1 MGLSFVKGKRE
12 KWNNMIPHSMSFP
25 DEGEGMEV
33 PLTPTLGAGPDTSTP
48 VFGSL
53 APPFKNQGAEE
64 DQMAAVVAVAG
75 LRIEEAPAA
84 DSAVIVPPP
93 TENEEEKVEEPST
106 SAAAAER
113 SIAPKADAGKGKEKS
128 SKRKGASKENKVARM
143 E

>member
-1 MGLSFVKGKRE
+1 
-12 KWNNMIPHSMSFP
+12 
-25 DEGEGMEV
+25 MEV

-53 APPFKNQGAEE
+53 APPFRNQGAEE
-64 DQMAAVVAVAG
+64 DQMAAVVAVAE

-84 DSAVIVPPP
+84 DPAIIVPPP
-93 TENEEEKVEEPST
+93 TENEEERMEEPST

-113 SIAPKADAGKGKEKS
+113 SMAPKADAGKAKDKA
-128 SKRKGASKENKVARM
+128 SKRKGASKENKVARI